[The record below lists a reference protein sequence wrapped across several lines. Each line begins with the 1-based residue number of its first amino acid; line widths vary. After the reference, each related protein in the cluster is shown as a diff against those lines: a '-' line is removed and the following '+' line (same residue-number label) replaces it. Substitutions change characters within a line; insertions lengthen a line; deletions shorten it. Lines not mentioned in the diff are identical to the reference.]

1 LDETTVSKERPIM
14 AKVQKYKARRDEHLG
29 EERAM
34 RKRFYDGNYS
44 GLDSARH
51 LEKRDSQMIN
61 EDHSAP
67 ANLPQNVMIKY
78 WPKAGH
84 YADYALN
91 DDISGI
97 NEQMDEDGSEMMRH
111 KGGNKW

>member
-1 LDETTVSKERPIM
+1 M

-34 RKRFYDGNYS
+34 RKRFYSGDYS
-44 GLDSARH
+44 GLNSARN
-51 LEKRDSQMIN
+51 LEKRDSEMIN
-61 EDHSAP
+61 EDHAAF
-67 ANLPQNVMIKY
+67 ANLPQQPVIKA

-91 DDISGI
+91 DDIEGI
-97 NEQMDEDGSEMMRH
+97 DHQMDEDGSEMMRH